1 MLDINIKVTKE
12 LFILI
17 TQNEKNHWLQQMG
30 KTIATMETCKRNNF
44 F

>member
-1 MLDINIKVTKE
+1 MSSTFMLLTNINGATE

-30 KTIATMETCKRNNF
+30 MTMATMET
-44 F
+44 